1 VTEVRRRAVRAVLL
15 TLLACV
21 LALPAG
27 AARAADDDE
36 PTIQAPAAIVVEL
49 STGDVVFGR
58 RQDQQRGIASTTKLM
73 TALVALEREPDLF
86 KRFTVP
92 SYPAGAGESLA
103 NLQAGDRMT
112 LRDLIGG
119 MLLPSGND
127 AASAI
132 AKSVGGSVSDFVD
145 LMNDRARALG
155 LEARFTN
162 PVGLDADGHHA
173 SAADLVKLTLL
184 LRRFPAFRSIV
195 DRKSMTLES
204 ATPPITVENRNRL
217 VLQYP
222 WVDGVKTGH
231 TRASG
236 YALVGSARRRGISAI
251 SVVLGDGSEA
261 SRDSDSLAL
270 LRYATSQYDRVR
282 PLRRR
287 SVAARL
293 PLRYRDQRVAVVAAS
308 TVTRTAR
315 KGERLSTRVL
325 GLPRDVDG
333 PLRRGTRLGTIEV
346 LQRGEVVA
354 RVPAVTAEDVAAA
367 TFWERLDEQLARGW
381 VRFLIVLA
389 LVCAVAL
396 AVLVRR
402 ARHAR

>member
-73 TALVALEREPDLF
+73 TALVALEREPDLS